1 MNIIIVGGGKVGSY
15 LATLLG
21 NRGYNVHIVE
31 SRKAVAQRLEEK
43 AARGFR
49 CEGHGFEPGCPRR
62 GRRAPGR
69 RHYCRN
75 GR

>member
-43 AARGFR
+43 LQG
-49 CEGHGFEPGCPRR
+49 
-62 GRRAPGR
+62 
-69 RHYCRN
+69 
-75 GR
+75 